1 MTPDEPT
8 QRMITDD
15 GVAIAYRTWGEP
27 GRTPVLLHHGFVS
40 TAERGWV
47 RTGVAAALVAAG
59 RHVVAHD
66 ARGHGESDKPHDPA
80 RYGEQRM
87 ARDLSQLA
95 DALQLSSFDLVG
107 FSMGAV
113 VALHVAAEG
122 TRVRRLVVSGIGSG
136 VVHPEAIEVRAVRR
150 AALAEAMV
158 TFDVGS
164 LPTELLV
171 FRRGADTQ
179 GADRLALAAHAR
191 REVDEGVEL
200 ARVLAPTL
208 VLAGG
213 SDVFAAEPDV
223 LAAALPAGEL
233 QVVPGDHLTVVR
245 DPAFAPAVVSWLA
258 AG

>member
-1 MTPDEPT
+1 VTPDEPT
-8 QRMITDD
+8 QRIVTDD

-47 RTGVAAALVAAG
+47 RTGVVAALVAAG

-107 FSMGAV
+107 FSMGAF

-136 VVHPEAIEVRAVRR
+136 VVHPEAIEVRAARR

-171 FRRGADTQ
+171 FRRGADAQ
-179 GADRLALAAHAR
+179 GADRLA
-191 REVDEGVEL
+191 L

-213 SDVFAAEPDV
+213 SDVFAAEPGV

-233 QVVPGDHLTVVR
+233 QIVPGDHLTVVR